1 MASTA
6 RRLSFNQA
14 RTAKENLMR
23 LISVLPCS
31 ALSLSLSL
39 LLAGCAA
46 DAPNAQKTPA
56 VTLDHVMA
64 DADTAARAGQY
75 DKALQILKGGTVT
88 FPKEKAPWLQ
98 MAQMKFDRA
107 SYGDAIGNALEALQ
121 RDPDDTVAN
130 SIVIVSG
137 LRLSTRALADLT
149 RQNNLNGSLRSEA
162 QTLARVLRNS
172 LGEDVLVPA
181 QAPRKTGV
189 SGKPPSRGT
198 AAVKTAPAAE
208 SNGADPFSTL
218 K

>member
-1 MASTA
+1 
-6 RRLSFNQA
+6 
-14 RTAKENLMR
+14 MR
-23 LISVLPCS
+23 LISILSCS
-31 ALSLSLSL
+31 AL
-39 LLAGCAA
+39 LLAGCAT
-46 DAPNAQKTPA
+46 DAPVAQKAPA
-56 VTLDHVMA
+56 PTLEHVMA
-64 DADTAARAGQY
+64 DADAAARAGQY
-75 DKALQILKGGTVT
+75 DKALQILKAGTVS
-88 FPKEKAPWLQ
+88 FPKAKAPWVQ

-130 SIVIVSG
+130 SIIVVGG

-172 LGEDVLVPA
+172 LGEEVLVPA
-181 QAPRKTGV
+181 QVPRKTGV
-189 SGKPPSRGT
+189 SGKPPRT
-198 AAVKTAPAAE
+198 PPAVKTTPAAE